1 MILVVGASGNLGYE
15 ITQQFANL
23 EKIECFPRE
32 LIGNFSREHL
42 RFSDESYLESLR
54 GLRLVII
61 AAGIIDNDYPY
72 AEHLKLN
79 YYLPRNFL
87 NAGKRLGF
95 KTLTFGSIHE
105 YSDIKS
111 NYLQSKKLLRD
122 FLSNDPNLDFLHFQ
136 LNTLYST
143 YRIHP
148 KSFLGQLRNAL
159 TNKKEFKMSSG
170 MQLRQ
175 FHNTR
180 NIVEKVVDIAS
191 QEDSKSMFLP
201 ICSNQVLSLGETA
214 RFFFSQTNQLDLLQT
229 HNLPDPENEIYSH
242 DFFNPFA
249 VNLDSDEHPLLS
261 IYSSLMR

>member
-23 EKIECFPRE
+23 EMIECFPRE
-32 LIGNFSREHL
+32 LISNFSREKL
-42 RFSDESYLESLR
+42 RFSDEGYLASLK

-61 AAGIIDNDYPY
+61 AAGIIDNNYPY
-72 AEHLKLN
+72 FDHVKLN

-87 NAGKRLGF
+87 TAGKRLGF

-111 NYLQSKKLLRD
+111 NYLRSKKLLRD
-122 FLSNDPNLDFLHFQ
+122 FLSNNQNLDFLHFQ

-148 KSFLGQLRNAL
+148 NSFLGQLRNCL
-159 TNKKEFKMSSG
+159 KNQIEFKMSSG

-180 NIVEKVVDIAS
+180 NIVEKVVEITI
-191 QEDSKSMFLP
+191 QEHSKSMFLP
-201 ICSNQVLSLGETA
+201 ICSNQVLSLGQIA
-214 RFFFSQTNQLDLLQT
+214 HYFFAQANQLDLLQT
-229 HNLPDPENEIYSH
+229 HSLPDPENEIYSH
-242 DFFNPFA
+242 EFFTQFA
-249 VNLDSDEHPLLS
+249 VNLDSVDHPLLS
-261 IYSSLMR
+261 IYSSLMQ